1 MLASIDPT
9 AAGASCPSS
18 ATRRRQV
25 TEVEPERYDPQ
36 QVESKWAAAWEELA
50 LYRAD
55 ESDTT
60 RPRFYALDMFPYP
73 SGDLHMG
80 HLEAFSGG
88 DVIPRLKRMQGYNVL
103 HPIGWDSFGLP
114 AENAA
119 IQRGINPRTWTYRN
133 IETQRATFR
142 RLGISFDW
150 SRAFNTSDPD
160 YYRWTQWLFLRLHER
175 GLAYR
180 KASPVNWCPKDQT
193 VLANEQVINGRC
205 ERDDTPVEKREL
217 TQWFFRITAYAQRL
231 LDAMDELR
239 GHWSDKV
246 LSMQRNWIGRS
257 DGAHVDFTVA
267 STGEKVRVFTT
278 RPDTLFGATFFVL
291 APEHELAGRLAAG
304 TEHEAA
310 FRAFRERVG
319 RQTEIERLST
329 DRDKEGVFLGDYAV
343 NPVNGERIPIWAAD
357 YVLTD
362 YGTGAIMAV
371 PAHDER
377 DLEFARKYGL
387 PVRVVIQ
394 PRDETL
400 PDGDTLAE
408 AWVGEGTMVNSGPYS
423 GLPSS
428 EGKQRITADLAA
440 RGVGEAAV
448 NYRLR
453 DWLVSRQR
461 YWGCPIPIIHCP
473 SCGEVRVP
481 DDQLPV
487 LLPEDITDF
496 MPKGRSPLATAESW
510 VNVSCPGC
518 GGPAKRETDTMDTF
532 VDSSW
537 YFLRYTGL
545 DRERPFDPER
555 VAKWMPVDQ
564 YTGGIEH
571 AILHLLYSRFFTKV
585 LEDMGLVRFNEPFH
599 ALLNQGMVIMHGA
612 AMSKSRGNLV
622 EPNQIIDEHGA
633 DVARLTMLF
642 AGPFEDDVDWADVSP
657 EGMGRWV
664 QRVWRAVNGAI
675 EEPGGA
681 ADPELMRLAHRTT
694 QGVTDDLERFRFNTA
709 ISKLMVL
716 SNGLGDAIR
725 AGRATAA
732 ERREVAERLVLLLA
746 PLAPFLTEELWRRV
760 LGHPDSVHVAAWPAF
775 DAELVR
781 VERVTCVLQVDGK
794 VRDRVEV
801 AADAG
806 EEQLRE
812 VALASPKV
820 RAALAERPI
829 ARVVVVPPKLVN
841 LVTSR

>member
-1 MLASIDPT
+1 
-9 AAGASCPSS
+9 
-18 ATRRRQV
+18 
-25 TEVEPERYDPQ
+25 VEPERYDPQ
-36 QVESKWAAAWEELA
+36 QVEPKWVAAWEEQA

-55 ESDTT
+55 ENDTT
-60 RPRFYALDMFPYP
+60 RPRFYALDMYPYP

-88 DVIPRLKRMQGYNVL
+88 DVIPRFKRMQGYDVL
-103 HPIGWDSFGLP
+103 HPIGWDAFGLP

-119 IQRGINPRTWTYRN
+119 IQRGVNPKTWTYRN

-142 RLGISFDW
+142 RLGMSFDW

-160 YYRWTQWLFLRLHER
+160 YYHWTQWLFLRLHER

-180 KASPVNWCPKDQT
+180 KASPVNWCPRDQT

-205 ERDDTPVEKREL
+205 ERDGSLVEKREL

-231 LDAMDELR
+231 LDDMAELES
-239 GHWSDKV
+239 HWSDKV
-246 LSMQRNWIGRS
+246 LTMQRNWIGRS
-257 DGAHVDFTVA
+257 EGAHVDFSVA
-267 STGEKVRVFTT
+267 DGGERVRVFTT
-278 RPDTLFGATFFVL
+278 RPDTLYGATFFVL
-291 APEHELAGRLAAG
+291 APDHELAERLVAG
-304 TEHEAA
+304 TPHEAD
-310 FRAFRERVG
+310 FRAFRDRVS

-329 DRDKEGVFLGDYAV
+329 ERDKEGVFLGAHAV

-362 YGTGAIMAV
+362 YGTGAIGGV

-377 DLEFARKYGL
+377 DLQFARKYGL

-394 PRDETL
+394 PEWELDETTGERAPAAPL
-400 PDGDTLAE
+400 IGETIAE
-408 AWVGEGTMVNSGPYS
+408 AWTGDGRMVNSGPYD
-423 GLPSS
+423 GLTSA
-428 EGKQRITADLAA
+428 EGKARITADLAA
-440 RGVGEAAV
+440 RGLGEAAV

-487 LLPEDITDF
+487 LLPDNVTDF
-496 MPKGRSPLATAESW
+496 MPKGRSPLATVESW
-510 VNVSCPGC
+510 VNVTCPSCGE
-518 GGPAKRETDTMDTF
+518 PAKRETDTMDTF

-545 DRERPFDPER
+545 DPERPFDPER

-571 AILHLLYSRFFTKV
+571 AILHLLYSRFITKV
-585 LEDMGLVRFNEPFH
+585 LYDMGLVGFTEPFR
-599 ALLNQGMVIMHGA
+599 ALLNQGTVIMHGA

-622 EPNQIIDEHGA
+622 EPSQIIDEHGA

-657 EGMGRWV
+657 EGMGRWI
-664 QRVWRAVNGAI
+664 QRVWRTVRAATDG
-675 EEPGGA
+675 PGGSP
-681 ADPELMRLAHRTT
+681 DPELLRLAHRTT
-694 QGVTDDLERFRFNTA
+694 QAVTDDLERFRFNTA

-716 SNGLGDAIR
+716 SNGLGDAVR
-725 AGRATAA
+725 AGRGTDA
-732 ERREVAERLVLLLA
+732 ERQEVAERLVLLLA

-760 LGHPDSVHVAAWPAF
+760 LGHPESVHLAAWPGF
-775 DAELVR
+775 DPELVR
-781 VERVTCVLQVDGK
+781 VDRVTCVLQVDGK
-794 VRDRVEV
+794 VRDRTEV
-801 AADAG
+801 PADAG

-812 VALASPKV
+812 LALGSPKV
-820 RAALAERPI
+820 RAAMGQRAI
-829 ARVVVVPPKLVN
+829 ARIVVVPPKLVN
-841 LVTSR
+841 VVTSR

>member
-1 MLASIDPT
+1 
-9 AAGASCPSS
+9 
-18 ATRRRQV
+18 V
-25 TEVEPERYDPQ
+25 KPERYDPQ
-36 QVESKWAAAWEELA
+36 QVEPKWVAAWEEQA

-55 ESDTT
+55 ENDTT
-60 RPRFYALDMFPYP
+60 RPRFYALDMYPYP

-88 DVIPRLKRMQGYNVL
+88 DVIPRFKRMQGYDVL
-103 HPIGWDSFGLP
+103 HPIGWDAFGLP

-119 IQRGINPRTWTYRN
+119 IQRGVNPKTWTYRN

-142 RLGISFDW
+142 RLGMSFDW

-160 YYRWTQWLFLRLHER
+160 YYHWTQWLFLRLHER

-205 ERDDTPVEKREL
+205 ERDGSLVEKREL

-231 LDAMDELR
+231 LDDMAELES
-239 GHWSDKV
+239 HWSDKV
-246 LSMQRNWIGRS
+246 LTMQRNWIGRS
-257 DGAHVDFTVA
+257 EGAHVDFSVA
-267 STGEKVRVFTT
+267 DGGERVRVFTT
-278 RPDTLFGATFFVL
+278 RPDTLYGATFFVL
-291 APEHELAGRLAAG
+291 APDHELAERLVAG
-304 TEHEAA
+304 TPHEAD
-310 FRAFRERVG
+310 FRAFRERVS

-329 DRDKEGVFLGDYAV
+329 ERDKEGVFLGAHAV

-362 YGTGAIMAV
+362 YGTGAIGGV

-377 DLEFARKYGL
+377 DLQFARKYGL

-394 PRDETL
+394 PEWELDETTGERAPAAPL
-400 PDGDTLAE
+400 IGETIAE
-408 AWVGEGTMVNSGPYS
+408 AWTGDGRMVNSGPYD
-423 GLPSS
+423 GLTSA
-428 EGKQRITADLAA
+428 EGKARITADLAA
-440 RGVGEAAV
+440 RGLGEAAV

-487 LLPEDITDF
+487 LLPDNVTDF
-496 MPKGRSPLATAESW
+496 MPKGRSPLATVESW
-510 VNVSCPGC
+510 VNVTCPSCGE
-518 GGPAKRETDTMDTF
+518 PAKRETDTMDTF

-545 DRERPFDPER
+545 DPERPFDPER

-571 AILHLLYSRFFTKV
+571 AILHLLYSRFITKV
-585 LEDMGLVRFNEPFH
+585 LYDMGLVGFTEPFR
-599 ALLNQGMVIMHGA
+599 ALLNQGTVIMHGA

-622 EPNQIIDEHGA
+622 EPSQIIDEHGA

-657 EGMGRWV
+657 EGMGRWI
-664 QRVWRAVNGAI
+664 QRVWRTVRAATDG
-675 EEPGGA
+675 PGGSP
-681 ADPELMRLAHRTT
+681 DPELLRLAHRTT
-694 QGVTDDLERFRFNTA
+694 QAVTDDLERFRFNTA

-716 SNGLGDAIR
+716 SNGLGDAVR
-725 AGRATAA
+725 AGRGTDA
-732 ERREVAERLVLLLA
+732 ERQEVAERLVLLLA

-760 LGHPDSVHVAAWPAF
+760 LGHPESVHLAAWPGF
-775 DAELVR
+775 DPELVR
-781 VERVTCVLQVDGK
+781 VDRVTCVLQVDGK
-794 VRDRVEV
+794 VRDRTEV
-801 AADAG
+801 PADAG

-812 VALASPKV
+812 LALGSPKV
-820 RAALAERPI
+820 RAAMGQRAI
-829 ARVVVVPPKLVN
+829 ARIVVVPPKLVN
-841 LVTSR
+841 VVTSR

>member
-1 MLASIDPT
+1 M
-9 AAGASCPSS
+9 
-18 ATRRRQV
+18 
-25 TEVEPERYDPQ
+25 EPERYDPQ
-36 QVESKWAAAWEELA
+36 QVEPKWAAAWEEQA

-55 ESDTT
+55 ENDTT

-88 DVIPRLKRMQGYNVL
+88 DVIARLKRMQGYNVL

-150 SRAFNTSDPD
+150 SRAFNTSDPE
-160 YYRWTQWLFLRLHER
+160 YYRWTQWLFLRMHER

-180 KASPVNWCPKDQT
+180 KASPVNWCPRDQT

-205 ERDDTPVEKREL
+205 ERCDSLVEKREL

-231 LDAMDELR
+231 LDDMAELAGR
-239 GHWSDKV
+239 WSDKV
-246 LSMQRNWIGRS
+246 LTMQRNWIGRS
-257 DGAHVDFTVA
+257 EGAHVDFA
-267 STGEKVRVFTT
+267 LDSGERVRVFTT
-278 RPDTLFGATFFVL
+278 RPDTLYGATFFVL
-291 APEHELAGRLAAG
+291 APEHELAERLVAD
-304 TEHEAA
+304 TPLEAT

-319 RQTEIERLST
+319 RQTEVERLSAE
-329 DRDKEGVFLGDYAV
+329 RDKEGVFLGVHTV

-377 DLEFARKYGL
+377 DFEFARKYGL

-394 PRDETL
+394 PDEPAAGQGAVPL
-400 PDGDTLAE
+400 DGDDLAG
-408 AWVGEGTMVNSGPYS
+408 AWAGEGRMVNSGPYD
-423 GLPSS
+423 GLPSA
-428 EGKQRITADLAA
+428 EGKARITADLAA
-440 RGVGEAAV
+440 RGLGEAAV

-461 YWGCPIPIIHCP
+461 YWGCPIPIVHCP
-473 SCGEVRVP
+473 ACGEVPVP

-487 LLPEDITDF
+487 LLPADVADF
-496 MPKGRSPLATAESW
+496 KPKGRSPLATVESW
-510 VNVSCPGC
+510 VKVSCPAC
-518 GGPAKRETDTMDTF
+518 GGPAERETDTMDTF

-545 DRERPFDPER
+545 DPWRPFDPER

-585 LEDMGLVRFNEPFH
+585 LTDVGLIGFSEPFR
-599 ALLNQGMVIMHGA
+599 AVLNQGMVIMRGA

-622 EPNQIIDEHGA
+622 EPTQIIDEHGA

-642 AGPFEDDVDWADVSP
+642 AGPFQDDVDWADVSP

-664 QRVWRAVNGAI
+664 QRVWRAVRAAA
-675 EEPGGA
+675 EEPGGP

-694 QGVTDDLERFRFNTA
+694 QSVTDDLERFRFNTA

-716 SNGLGDAIR
+716 SNGLADAIR
-725 AGRATAA
+725 AGTGTAA
-732 ERREVAERLVLLLA
+732 ERRDVAERLVLMLA
-746 PLAPFLTEELWRRV
+746 PLASFLTEELWRRV
-760 LGHPDSVHVAAWPAF
+760 LGHSGSVHLAAWPGF
-775 DAELVR
+775 DPELVR
-781 VERVTCVLQVDGK
+781 VERVTCVLQVDGR
-794 VRDRVEV
+794 VRDRAEV
-801 AADAG
+801 PADAG

-812 VALASPKV
+812 VALSSAKV
-820 RAALAERPI
+820 RAAMGERAI

-841 LVTSR
+841 VVTSR

>member
-1 MLASIDPT
+1 M
-9 AAGASCPSS
+9 
-18 ATRRRQV
+18 
-25 TEVEPERYDPQ
+25 EPERYDPQ
-36 QVESKWAAAWEELA
+36 QVEPKWAAAWEEQV

-55 ESDTT
+55 ENDTT

-88 DVIPRLKRMQGYNVL
+88 DVIARLKRMQGYNVL
-103 HPIGWDSFGLP
+103 HPIGWDAFGLP

-119 IQRGINPRTWTYRN
+119 IQRGINPKTWTYRN

-150 SRAFNTSDPD
+150 SRTFNTSDPE
-160 YYRWTQWLFLRLHER
+160 YYRWTQWLFLRMHER

-180 KASPVNWCPKDQT
+180 KASPVNWCPRDQT

-205 ERDDTPVEKREL
+205 ERCDSLVEKREL
-217 TQWFFRITAYAQRL
+217 TQWFFRITDYAQRL
-231 LDAMDELR
+231 LDDMAELGGR
-239 GHWSDKV
+239 WSDKV
-246 LSMQRNWIGRS
+246 LTMQRNWIGRS
-257 DGAHVDFTVA
+257 EGAHVDFA
-267 STGEKVRVFTT
+267 LESGDERMRVFTT
-278 RPDTLFGATFFVL
+278 RPDTLYGATFFVL
-291 APEHELAGRLAAG
+291 APEHELAERLVAG
-304 TEHEAA
+304 TPHEAA

-319 RQTEIERLST
+319 RQTEVERLSA
-329 DRDKEGVFLGDYAV
+329 DRDKEGVFLGTHAV

-371 PAHDER
+371 PAHDDR
-377 DLEFARKYGL
+377 DFEFARKYGL
-387 PVRVVIQ
+387 AVRVVIQ
-394 PRDETL
+394 PDEPAGVEGGAGGAVPL
-400 PDGDTLAE
+400 DGDALTE
-408 AWVGEGTMVNSGPYS
+408 AWAGEGRMVNSGPYD
-423 GLPSS
+423 GLPTA
-428 EGKQRITADLAA
+428 EGRTRITADLAA
-440 RGVGEAAV
+440 RGLGEATI

-473 SCGEVRVP
+473 TCGEVRVA

-487 LLPEDITDF
+487 LLPGDVADF
-496 MPKGRSPLATAESW
+496 RPKGRSPLAAIESW
-510 VNVSCPGC
+510 VNVSCPVC

-545 DRERPFDPER
+545 DPERPFDPER
-555 VAKWMPVDQ
+555 VARWMPVDQ

-571 AILHLLYSRFFTKV
+571 AILHLLYSRFFIKV
-585 LEDMGLVRFNEPFH
+585 LADMGLIAFNEPFH
-599 ALLNQGMVIMHGA
+599 AVLNQGMVIMHGA

-622 EPNQIIDEHGA
+622 EPTEIIDEHGA
-633 DVARLTMLF
+633 DVARLTILF

-664 QRVWRAVNGAI
+664 QRVWRAVRAAV

-716 SNGLGDAIR
+716 SNGLADAIR
-725 AGRATAA
+725 TGTGTAA
-732 ERREVAERLVLLLA
+732 ERREVAERLVLMLA
-746 PLAPFLTEELWRRV
+746 PLAHFLTEELWRRV
-760 LGHPDSVHVAAWPAF
+760 LGHPDSVHLATWPGF
-775 DAELVR
+775 DSELVR

-794 VRDRVEV
+794 VRDRAEV

-812 VALASPKV
+812 VALSSAKV
-820 RAALAERPI
+820 QAAMGERAV

-841 LVTSR
+841 VVTSR

>member
-1 MLASIDPT
+1 M
-9 AAGASCPSS
+9 
-18 ATRRRQV
+18 
-25 TEVEPERYDPQ
+25 EPERYDPQ
-36 QVESKWAAAWEELA
+36 QVEPKWVAAWEEQA

-55 ESDTT
+55 ENDAT
-60 RPRFYALDMFPYP
+60 RPRFYALDMYPYP

-88 DVIPRLKRMQGYNVL
+88 DVLPRLKRMQGYEVL
-103 HPIGWDSFGLP
+103 HPIGWDAFGLP

-119 IQRGINPRTWTYRN
+119 IQRGVNPKTWTYRN
-133 IETQRATFR
+133 IEMQRATFR
-142 RLGISFDW
+142 RLGMSFDW
-150 SRAFNTSDPD
+150 SRALITSDPD
-160 YYRWTQWLFLRLHER
+160 YYRWTQWLFLRMHER

-180 KASPVNWCPKDQT
+180 KASPVNWCPRDQT

-205 ERDDTPVEKREL
+205 ERDGALVEKREL

-231 LDAMDELR
+231 LDDMAELE

-246 LSMQRNWIGRS
+246 LTMQRNWIGRS
-257 DGAHVDFTVA
+257 EGAHVDFSVA
-267 STGEKVRVFTT
+267 DGGERVRVFTT
-278 RPDTLFGATFFVL
+278 RPDTLYGATFFVL
-291 APEHELAGRLAAG
+291 APEHELAEGLVAG
-304 TEHEAA
+304 TPHEAA
-310 FRAFRERVG
+310 FRAFRERVS
-319 RQTEIERLST
+319 RETEIERLST
-329 DRDKEGVFLGDYAV
+329 ERDKEGVFLGAYAV

-357 YVLTD
+357 YVLPD

-394 PRDETL
+394 PEWELDEATGERVPAGPL
-400 PDGDTLAE
+400 TGETIAE
-408 AWVGEGTMVNSGPYS
+408 AWTGDGRMVNSGPYD
-423 GLPSS
+423 GLTSA
-428 EGKQRITADLAA
+428 EGKARITADLAA
-440 RGVGEAAV
+440 RGLGEAAV

-487 LLPEDITDF
+487 VLPDDVTDF
-496 MPKGRSPLATAESW
+496 TPKGRSPLATVESW
-510 VNVSCPGC
+510 VNVTCPSCGE
-518 GGPAKRETDTMDTF
+518 PAKRETDTMDTF

-545 DRERPFDPER
+545 DPDRPFDPER

-585 LEDMGLVRFNEPFH
+585 LCDMGLVGFTEPFR

-622 EPNQIIDEHGA
+622 EPSQIIDEHGA

-664 QRVWRAVNGAI
+664 QRVWRTVRAATDG
-675 EEPGGA
+675 PGGS
-681 ADPELMRLAHRTT
+681 ADPELLRLAHRTT
-694 QGVTDDLERFRFNTA
+694 QAVADNLERFRFNTA

-716 SNGLGDAIR
+716 SNGLGDAVR
-725 AGRATAA
+725 AGKGTDA
-732 ERREVAERLVLLLA
+732 ERQEVAERLVLLLA

-760 LGHPDSVHVAAWPAF
+760 LGHPESVHLAAWPSF
-775 DAELVR
+775 DPELVR

-794 VRDRVEV
+794 VRDRAEV
-801 AADAG
+801 PADAG

-812 VALASPKV
+812 IALGSPKV
-820 RAALAERPI
+820 RAAMSQRAI
-829 ARVVVVPPKLVN
+829 ARIVVVPPKLVN
-841 LVTSR
+841 VVTSH